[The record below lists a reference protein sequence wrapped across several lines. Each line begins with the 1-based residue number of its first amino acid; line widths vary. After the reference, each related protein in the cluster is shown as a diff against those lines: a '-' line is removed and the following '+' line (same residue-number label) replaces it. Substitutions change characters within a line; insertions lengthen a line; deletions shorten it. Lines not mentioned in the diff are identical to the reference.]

1 MFFKHFACK
10 KQLPGFY
17 ISGTWVENGL
27 TQTMLKIGIRLYEIF
42 GDQSQF
48 YFSII
53 CFSLLESGLKKLVWS
68 KELFNGSQDIELNT
82 LEKLSEGKTS

>member
-10 KQLPGFY
+10 KQPPSFY
-17 ISGTWVENGL
+17 ISGTLVENGL

-48 YFSII
+48 YFSVI
-53 CFSLLESGLKKLVWS
+53 CFRNWDLRNWSGVKNYLMEV
-68 KELFNGSQDIELNT
+68 DIELNT
-82 LEKLSEGKTS
+82 LEKLPEGKTS